1 MSVRK
6 KGVAEDVRLRPFA
19 SETFNAQSFVQSIL
33 LSQRQSEEVLPEI
46 ETFIQSV
53 NEEISVF
60 IRKNKRDLMRGTE
73 DISLLA
79 AKYTALHQTSQSLL
93 QRASKLRLESTAS
106 LQALR
111 AKAEELQRMHST
123 GVVLRQLRQFVHI
136 KGQLD
141 HQIELCSLSSSN
153 PEQQQQQLNT
163 SEVDIRQLAS
173 LARVLHELELLMSLP
188 TLSLIET
195 VVEARP
201 DIESFGVQLRKSAQ
215 NILLLSL
222 QEQNQANLSSALQV
236 DILQFLKF
244 LLPNQHYSNMFT
256 VTLHTVGILSS
267 RVASRGAQQCS
278 K

>member
-141 HQIELCSLSSSN
+141 YQIKLCSLSSSN
-153 PEQQQQQLNT
+153 PEQQLLNT

-173 LARVLHELELLMSLP
+173 LARVLHELELLVSLP
-188 TLSLIET
+188 TLSLVET

-201 DIESFGVQLRKSAQ
+201 DIESFGAQLRKSAQ